1 MNYTKKSLEAIE
13 QADKIRTEQNQVI
26 KETIE
31 INEDIAQSIV
41 NENVE
46 FGNITEMMQGNA
58 QDIVSLSNQVENIN
72 TMITELEQLLN
83 T

>member
-1 MNYTKKSLEAIE
+1 MAYFTAPAYYEI
-13 QADKIRTEQNQVI
+13 IREHPAGRGDAV
-26 KETIE
+26 
-31 INEDIAQSIV
+31 V
-41 NENVE
+41 
-46 FGNITEMMQGNA
+46 A

>member
-1 MNYTKKSLEAIE
+1 MNEN
-13 QADKIRTEQNQVI
+13 TEQLL
-26 KETIE
+26 
-31 INEDIAQSIV
+31 
-41 NENVE
+41 
-46 FGNITEMMQGNA
+46 MQGNA